1 MELKD
6 TVKLMLS
13 DDWRDRLK
21 AEHLE
26 KSKIKQ
32 YIKDFCEGLISDDR
46 QFDPVD
52 DAILLCQMIDFAPA
66 ADVVEVIRCG
76 KCRYYNRRWGCRKL
90 EINVSADNYC
100 FMAEKAISDSKEIL
114 PDEE

>member
-1 MELKD
+1 M
-6 TVKLMLS
+6 
-13 DDWRDRLK
+13 

-26 KSKIKQ
+26 KPKIKQ

-66 ADVVEVIRCG
+66 ADVVGVKHGHWLPMGMCIKCSECG
-76 KCRYYNRRWGCRKL
+76 LTIYIGSYSKRTLEHHGNAKKYCEKCGARMDGAN
-90 EINVSADNYC
+90 
-100 FMAEKAISDSKEIL
+100 EK
-114 PDEE
+114 